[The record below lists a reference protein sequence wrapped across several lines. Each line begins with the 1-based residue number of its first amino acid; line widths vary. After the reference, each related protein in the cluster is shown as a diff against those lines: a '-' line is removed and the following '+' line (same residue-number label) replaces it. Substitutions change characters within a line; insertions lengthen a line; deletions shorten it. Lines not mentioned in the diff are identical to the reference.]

1 MRSQT
6 FIEILLLVAF
16 AFMSASIQGAEE
28 KVTFQEHILPLVQA
42 NCAKCHNDDKKKAD
56 LDLTSYQGALKG
68 SGSGA
73 VLLSGNPDGSKLW
86 KALTHAEE
94 PFMPPNRPK
103 LADKELEVFK
113 KWIQGGL
120 LENQNG
126 KAITAVSPNVDLT
139 LKADTTGKPEGP
151 PPMPKSLPTLPI
163 THTAHLN
170 AVTGLAVSPWAPLVA
185 VTGQRQILLYHAET
199 KALIGI
205 LPFNEGEPVEVKFSR
220 SGQLLLAAGGWG
232 AKSGKVIVWDVATG
246 EPRMTLGQ

>member
-94 PFMPPNRPK
+94 PFMPPNRPA
-103 LADKELEVFK
+103 LGAKELETFK
-113 KWIQGGL
+113 NWIVGGL
-120 LENQNG
+120 LENAGG
-126 KAITAVSPNVDLT
+126 KAIAAAKPGLDLT
-139 LKADTTGKPEGP
+139 LKSDDSSKPDGP
-151 PPMPKSLPTLPI
+151 PPMPRDL
-163 THTAHLN
+163 
-170 AVTGLAVSPWAPLVA
+170 
-185 VTGQRQILLYHAET
+185 
-199 KALIGI
+199 
-205 LPFNEGEPVEVKFSR
+205 
-220 SGQLLLAAGGWG
+220 
-232 AKSGKVIVWDVATG
+232 
-246 EPRMTLGQ
+246 